1 MKKFLLLLLSVS
13 TIFANAANTGFLGT
27 TINDFKSDKLTGV
40 LVNDV
45 IDNSAA
51 QKFGIKIN
59 DIITA
64 VNNTTVET
72 KEALIKSLSAYN
84 LGDAVSISFVRNGVA
99 TTKNIVLG
107 KKPEAIKYQMKKTI
121 QEDGEHWY
129 FANDKTEII
138 VKGNNTPISILKT
151 NENGTATTVKF
162 ASTSFNNIIQK
173 FSDVEDKLLS
183 IKKNKELQDRCGCKC
198 PITDFT
204 LYKITPD
211 VEAPVAATT
220 KALVI
225 DKFTIAPNP
234 TDGRFVIDF
243 ASKEKGALQFNIVDI
258 TGRTVKTETVQSF
271 DGYFTKQINL
281 ENEAKGAYIIQLQIG
296 DKSTTKK
303 IVLQ

>member
-1 MKKFLLLLLSVS
+1 MKKLLLLILITTVL
-13 TIFANAANTGFLGT
+13 IANAANNGFLGT

-64 VNNTTVET
+64 VNDITVQSKDELV
-72 KEALIKSLSAYN
+72 KILSTYN
-84 LGDAVSISFVRNGVA
+84 LGDVVNISYVRNGVA
-99 TTKNIVLG
+99 ATKNVILG
-107 KKPEAIKYQMKKTI
+107 KRPEAIKYQMKKSI
-121 QEDGEHWY
+121 QDDGEHWY
-129 FANDKTEII
+129 FSNDKTEIV
-138 VKGNNTPISILKT
+138 VKTDNTPVSITQTDDNGKVISL
-151 NENGTATTVKF
+151 KF
-162 ASTSFNNIIQK
+162 ATTSFNNILQK

-183 IKKNKELQDRCGCKC
+183 IKKNKKQQDECSCKC

-204 LYKITPD
+204 LYKITPE
-211 VEAPVAATT
+211 VEAVSST
-220 KALVI
+220 KTLIV

-243 ASKEKGALQFNIVDI
+243 ASKETGALLFSIVDI
-258 TGRTVKTETVQSF
+258 TGRTVKSENVQGF

-281 ENEAKGAYIIQLQIG
+281 ENEAKGAYFIQFQIG
-296 DKSTTKK
+296 DKMSTKK